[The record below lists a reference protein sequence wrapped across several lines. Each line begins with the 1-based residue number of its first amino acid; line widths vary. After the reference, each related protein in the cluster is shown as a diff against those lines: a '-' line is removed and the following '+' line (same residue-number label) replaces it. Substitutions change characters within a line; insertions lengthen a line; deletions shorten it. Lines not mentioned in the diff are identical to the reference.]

1 MVSKFKP
8 YPPIST
14 KETQTSRIMKR
25 SSSTNSDFSDKS
37 IHIENNQVLPAI
49 KINDETKMIQD
60 PRKKEY

>member
-1 MVSKFKP
+1 M
-8 YPPIST
+8 
-14 KETQTSRIMKR
+14 MKR